1 MGLQCYCQSNV
12 QTDYI
17 QTTNDRLGYMFCKND
32 PPTADERNF
41 FPHTGIHQGLMR
53 LENQVYNKLI
63 AAIAVVI
70 SGQVKHS
77 HTLLRQFN
85 EIRIHWNTNT
95 CDSIR
100 VAASQSVVTFLVPTI
115 QHNHPR

>member
-1 MGLQCYCQSNV
+1 MQCHGQCNIQGDSV
-12 QTDYI
+12 
-17 QTTNDRLGYMFCKND
+17 QTTNDRLRHVFSENNTS
-32 PPTADERNF
+32 TADERNF

-85 EIRIHWNTNT
+85 EIRIHWNANA

-100 VAASQSVVTFLVPTI
+100 VAASQRVVTLAVPAV
-115 QHNHPR
+115 QHDHAR